1 MATTSDSCVAFA
13 MVLFKR
19 IAIIGG
25 GPAGLAAA
33 KALALEPASFSIDL
47 FERRDNIGGLW
58 YYGGDKTKV
67 SPRIPSIDPDDKE
80 ILDPNNGFQNRFF
93 SPMYDQLETNLVT
106 RLMKYNKVRDSIFTP
121 ETKMYTRRENVLEYI
136 HRYKDTIP
144 SGVNFHF
151 NRNITRLLKEKDEW
165 LLEVEDSTSLDR
177 ETRTFDAVIL
187 ANGHFE
193 IPYIPDTP
201 GIAEWAK
208 ADPKTVT
215 HAKYFTDGAPFR
227 DKNVVVVGGL
237 SSGTDLATQISTV
250 AKSVHVSIK
259 GDPKDYELIREDLQ
273 VVPLITE
280 YSHKTKLAKTADG
293 QVLEDID
300 SIVFCTGYLYSYPF
314 LKQYLEV
321 TDGLQVKDIYAQI
334 FNVDDPSLTFIAL
347 PKDVIPM
354 PLSELQAAVV
364 ARVFSGRLKLACR
377 EERRAAYEKELKE
390 KGSGKSFHSFK
401 TPEDVEYYTKLYNW
415 VNDAGLLDEG
425 LAPSQWGEQRKIDRK
440 NTKADKEVRIAMML
454 EHAAKLRKKH
464 LVFKLPDEEYIL

>member
-1 MATTSDSCVAFA
+1 

-177 ETRTFDAVIL
+177 
-187 ANGHFE
+187 
-193 IPYIPDTP
+193 
-201 GIAEWAK
+201 
-208 ADPKTVT
+208 
-215 HAKYFTDGAPFR
+215 
-227 DKNVVVVGGL
+227 
-237 SSGTDLATQISTV
+237 
-250 AKSVHVSIK
+250 
-259 GDPKDYELIREDLQ
+259 
-273 VVPLITE
+273 
-280 YSHKTKLAKTADG
+280 
-293 QVLEDID
+293 
-300 SIVFCTGYLYSYPF
+300 
-314 LKQYLEV
+314 
-321 TDGLQVKDIYAQI
+321 
-334 FNVDDPSLTFIAL
+334 
-347 PKDVIPM
+347 
-354 PLSELQAAVV
+354 
-364 ARVFSGRLKLACR
+364 
-377 EERRAAYEKELKE
+377 
-390 KGSGKSFHSFK
+390 
-401 TPEDVEYYTKLYNW
+401 
-415 VNDAGLLDEG
+415 
-425 LAPSQWGEQRKIDRK
+425 
-440 NTKADKEVRIAMML
+440 
-454 EHAAKLRKKH
+454 
-464 LVFKLPDEEYIL
+464 